1 MSNEEL
7 CITILITFAIFHIAL
22 LIIVLL
28 IDNKIDKIQ
37 KILKA
42 LSNKENE
49 HFN

>member
-7 CITILITFAIFHIAL
+7 CIAILITFGIFHIAL

-37 KILKA
+37 EILKKFN
-42 LSNKENE
+42 NK
-49 HFN
+49 